1 MKIKYEILI
10 WIGSCCPNID
20 LRYFELDEASEA
32 LQTFKENVSIAK
44 EYLRN
49 NPDDEGLPY
58 LTIKR
63 WNRYGDDFIEYGNG
77 SYFDRD
83 LTELPKYV
91 QKKCADLI
99 AYELSEK

>member
-1 MKIKYEILI
+1 MKTTYEIII
-10 WIGSCCPNID
+10 WIGSSCPNLD
-20 LRYFELDEASEA
+20 LRIFELNEASEA

-77 SYFDRD
+77 PTRS
-83 LTELPKYV
+83 
-91 QKKCADLI
+91 
-99 AYELSEK
+99 